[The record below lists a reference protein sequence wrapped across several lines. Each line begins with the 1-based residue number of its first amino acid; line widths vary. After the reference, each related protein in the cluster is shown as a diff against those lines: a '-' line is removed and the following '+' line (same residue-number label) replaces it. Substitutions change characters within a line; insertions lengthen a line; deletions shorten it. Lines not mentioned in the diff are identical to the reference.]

1 MKLSLYTIESL
12 LDKLLKKDYYYLVT
26 MSFYHIELI
35 IFGILGLIPFWY
47 EFHTFFPLYFDSSS
61 LSAQF
66 LDYEIGYN
74 AETVF
79 YTFLI
84 LLLDITF
91 LFIVRSEIGNLQI
104 KNNTKYWFYPSKKA
118 ILIIECFIFY
128 FNIGNPIMRM
138 ILYFMS
144 LNTIQIY
151 FTYRYWLKIPVIGK
165 IWLFGS
171 YLYIIMLTISP
182 LREIIYLI
190 LKFGV

>member
-1 MKLSLYTIESL
+1 MTITLYKIESL
-12 LDKLLKKDYYYLVT
+12 LEKLLKKDYYYLVT
-26 MSFYHIELI
+26 MSFYHVELI

-47 EFHTFFPLYFDSSS
+47 EFKTFFPLYFDSSS

-84 LLLDITF
+84 LMLDIVF
-91 LFIVRSEIGNLQI
+91 LFIVRDEIGKLQI
-104 KNNTKYWFYPSKKA
+104 KNNTKYWFYPSKKT

-128 FNIGNPIMRM
+128 FNIGNPVMRM

-151 FTYRYWLKIPVIGK
+151 VTYRFWLKVPIIGK
-165 IWLFGS
+165 LWLFGS
-171 YLYIIMLTISP
+171 YLNIIMLTIAP
-182 LREIIYLI
+182 IRELLYLI
-190 LKFGV
+190 IHFTI